1 MRKLKAIKND
11 KKYIFEWQKNE
22 KKQLYKL
29 LLIKRYYQSLKNKDL
44 NKTLYF
50 IDLLYNYFYVN

>member
-1 MRKLKAIKND
+1 MKKIKAIKNN
-11 KKYIFEWQKNE
+11 KKYIFEWKKNT

-29 LLIKRYYQSLKNKDL
+29 LLIKRYYQSLKNKNL
-44 NKTLYF
+44 NKTLCF